1 MIFLHSLQ
9 SEWLKTKRSAAS
21 WLCLFGGFF
30 LPLLY
35 FIGLL
40 KNHQTLDDPSVEING
55 WILYSKRLWQ
65 FMGILLLPMGIVL
78 AASLLAQTE
87 YRNNTWKQLHTT
99 PQSYA
104 TIFFAKFITILLMTV
119 KFFVFFNLG
128 MLLTGIIPSLI
139 FKGSLPE
146 DPLPVM
152 YLLKTNAKMF
162 ITCLP
167 IIALQYLLS
176 TLFKNFLVP
185 IGLGLLTVIASLI
198 LLEGWKYAWLIPYS
212 YGPILSM
219 QRNDIMVGGNIYWLA
234 IGYFIT
240 FMLSAYVLYRNQKAK
255 G

>member
-1 MIFLHSLQ
+1 MNFLNSLQ
-9 SEWLKTKRSAAS
+9 SEWLKTRRSAAS

-35 FIGLL
+35 LIGQL
-40 KNHQTLDDPSVEING
+40 KNHRTLDDPSIELNG
-55 WILYSKRLWQ
+55 WILYSKQLWQ
-65 FMGILLLPMGIVL
+65 FMGILLLPVGIVL

-99 PQSYA
+99 PQSY
-104 TIFFAKFITILLMTV
+104 TVIFAAKFIAILLMTL

-128 MLLTGIIPSLI
+128 MLLSGAIPSLI
-139 FKGSLPE
+139 FNGALPE
-146 DPLPVM
+146 DPLPVT
-152 YLLKTNAKMF
+152 YLVKINIKMLLS
-162 ITCLP
+162 CLP

-185 IGLGLLTVIASLI
+185 VGIGLLAVIGSLI

-219 QRNDIMVGGNIYWLA
+219 QRKDIVVAGNMYWWV
-234 IGYFIT
+234 IGYFIV
-240 FMLSAYVLYRNQKAK
+240 FMLSAYVLYRTKKAK